1 MKKFLAALLA
11 IIGMSLTFGGNIS
24 SAQGKILVAYFSRV
38 GNEYGVGNIKKG
50 NTAIV
55 AEIIAQKT
63 GADLFEIKTVK
74 SYPDGYDECTKIA
87 SREKA
92 EKARPSL
99 SANVENFE
107 QYEKIFIGGPIWYG
121 DYPMAVYTF
130 LETYNLNGKTV
141 IPFVTHGGSGLS
153 SVDQRIALI
162 YPNAKQL
169 QGFEIRGVTA
179 QKDRAQTESKVT
191 EWLKKI
197 NMIN

>member
-1 MKKFLAALLA
+1 MKKFLALLA
-11 IIGMSLTFGGNIS
+11 IVGMIFTFGQS
-24 SAQGKILVAYFSRV
+24 AASAQGKILVAYFSRV

-74 SYPDGYDECTKIA
+74 SYPNDYDECTKVA

-92 EKARPSL
+92 EKARPEL
-99 SANVENFE
+99 AATVKNFAE
-107 QYEKIFIGGPIWYG
+107 YDTIFIGGPIWYG
-121 DYPMAVYTF
+121 DYPMAIYTF
-130 LETYNLNGKTV
+130 LESYDFSGKTI

-153 SVDQRIALI
+153 GVDQRITLTC
-162 YPNAKQL
+162 PNAKQL

-179 QKDRAQTESKVT
+179 QKDFSQTESKVSD
-191 EWLKKI
+191 WLKKI
-197 NMIN
+197 GMM

>member
-1 MKKFLAALLA
+1 MKKFLALLA
-11 IIGMSLTFGGNIS
+11 IVGMIFTFGQS
-24 SAQGKILVAYFSRV
+24 AASAQGKILVAYFSRV

-74 SYPDGYDECTKIA
+74 NYPVDYDECTKVA

-92 EKARPSL
+92 EKARPEL
-99 SANVENFE
+99 TATVENFS
-107 QYEKIFIGGPIWYG
+107 QYDTIFIGGPIWYG

-130 LETYNLNGKTV
+130 LESCDFSGKTI

-153 SVDQRIALI
+153 GVDQRIMLEC
-162 YPNAKQL
+162 PNSKIL
-169 QGFEIRGVTA
+169 QGFAIRGTVA
-179 QKDRAQTESKVT
+179 QNNFSETESQVNN
-191 EWLKKI
+191 WLDKLEIFK
-197 NMIN
+197 